1 MVLTNDALVLE
12 EMTFSMKNDF
22 IAISKDDRDV
32 LQQERNTNLANILT
46 NG

>member
-1 MVLTNDALVLE
+1 MLVE
-12 EMTFSMKNDF
+12 EMTFSMKNAF
-22 IAISKDDRDV
+22 ITISSDERDV

>member
-1 MVLTNDALVLE
+1 MMITE
-12 EMTFSMKNDF
+12 EMTFSIKNDF

>member
-1 MVLTNDALVLE
+1 MVMVCE
-12 EMTFSMKNDF
+12 EMTFPMKNDF

-32 LQQERNTNLANILT
+32 LQQERTTNLANILT